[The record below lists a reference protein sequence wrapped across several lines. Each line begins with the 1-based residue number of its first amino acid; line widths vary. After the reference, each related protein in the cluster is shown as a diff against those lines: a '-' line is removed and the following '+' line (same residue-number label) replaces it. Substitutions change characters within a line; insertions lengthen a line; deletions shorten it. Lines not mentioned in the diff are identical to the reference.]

1 MEQGPKHNKPEAADT
16 GVPAG
21 PDPRLNGVTR
31 GAGGPPKKHKKG
43 FAALLVACCLAS
55 GALGGAA
62 GALIAGPPPQ
72 TAQDAADASATV
84 GAGSQPE
91 GSAQAVA
98 ASDGRALTVAQI
110 HDKVGPSVV
119 SISTKQARAVFEGGG
134 GGTDKA
140 TGAGSGIIVSADGYI
155 VTNGHVVS
163 GADTVTV
170 YTQDG
175 KEYGAK
181 VVGSDSQTDIALLK
195 IDASGLTPAALGDSD
210 KLVVGETAVAIGNP
224 LGELANTVTVGIVS
238 ALDREIDVGGQT
250 MNLLQTDAAINPGNS
265 GGALI
270 NVYGEVVGINTAKTA
285 AVGVEGL
292 GFAIPIND
300 AKPVIEALKA
310 DGYVAGRT
318 KLGIYTRDIDEN
330 TASVYGLPEG
340 VYVVSVEP
348 FSGAEV
354 AGIRA
359 GDVIVSFDG
368 QSVKTTAEINRIKRR
383 HEVGDTV
390 PFVLVRE
397 GSQVSGSV
405 KLGED
410 R

>member
-1 MEQGPKHNKPEAADT
+1 
-16 GVPAG
+16 
-21 PDPRLNGVTR
+21 
-31 GAGGPPKKHKKG
+31 
-43 FAALLVACCLAS
+43 
-55 GALGGAA
+55 
-62 GALIAGPPPQ
+62 
-72 TAQDAADASATV
+72 
-84 GAGSQPE
+84 
-91 GSAQAVA
+91 
-98 ASDGRALTVAQI
+98 
-110 HDKVGPSVV
+110 
-119 SISTKQARAVFEGGG
+119 
-134 GGTDKA
+134 
-140 TGAGSGIIVSADGYI
+140 

-292 GFAIPIND
+292 GFAIPVND

>member
-31 GAGGPPKKHKKG
+31 GAGGPPKKYKKG

-62 GALIAGPPPQ
+62 GALIAGPLPQ
-72 TAQDAADASATV
+72 TAQDAADAATA

-292 GFAIPIND
+292 GFAIPVND

-310 DGYVAGRT
+310 DGYVSGRT

>member
-62 GALIAGPPPQ
+62 GALIAGPLPQ
-72 TAQDAADASATV
+72 TAQDAADAATA

-292 GFAIPIND
+292 GFAIPVND

>member
-368 QSVKTTAEINRIKRR
+368 QGVKTTAEINGIKRR
-383 HEVGDTV
+383 HNVGDTV
-390 PFVLVRE
+390 AFTLVRE
-397 GSQVSGSV
+397 GGRVSGSV
-405 KLGED
+405 RLGED